1 MSRFETYWERFLNA
15 RPNRSRTGVPEVAL
29 HTNDGKLLFNGQ
41 RAADVARSMTK

>member
-1 MSRFETYWERFLNA
+1 MSRSETYRESFPNA
-15 RPNRSRTGVPEVAL
+15 RLTRSRTGVPEVAL